1 MKSTN
6 VILIPL
12 PIQIHL
18 LQKNYYFKLLIIFQ
32 KIQPENIVTSYFQI
46 HIKKTHTIFFEFERN
61 IRNGKRVFGKEKLTT

>member
-1 MKSTN
+1 MDDVSKMKNTN

-32 KIQPENIVTSYFQI
+32 KIQLENIVTSYFQI
-46 HIKKTHTIFFEFERN
+46 HIKHMHYFLN
-61 IRNGKRVFGKEKLTT
+61 SKEIL